1 MIFATLGNLSKLNCS
16 RLSQKFLIPHST
28 FHIPNSSFLINI
40 MKLAII
46 WVGKTSTDYINKAI
60 DTYVQRIGHYMPI
73 EIIEVPDV
81 KNAKNMDTVQLRQK
95 EGELIIKHLRA
106 DDYVVFLDDK
116 GKQMSSTEFAD
127 WIDKTNM
134 NSSVKRMVF
143 VIGGAYGFSV
153 EAYKQA
159 KSFLSISKMTFSHQ
173 IIRPILVE
181 QLYRAM
187 TILRGEPYHHEETL
201 FYSK

>member
-1 MIFATLGNLSKLNCS
+1 MFNFAIQNVESQQSTVNGLPSGLNQKLLTN
-16 RLSQKFLIPHST
+16 
-28 FHIPNSSFLINI
+28 NSSFLVFY
-40 MKLAII
+40 MKLAIL

-81 KNAKNMDTVQLRQK
+81 KNAKNMDTAQLRQK
-95 EGELIIKHLRA
+95 EGELIIKQLRP
-106 DDYVVFLDDK
+106 DDYIVFLDDK
-116 GKQMSSTEFAD
+116 GKQMSSTEFAY

-134 NSSVKRMVF
+134 NSSIKRLVF
-143 VIGGAYGFSV
+143 VIGGAYGFSLD
-153 EAYKQA
+153 AYKQA

-181 QLYRAM
+181 QIYRAM
-187 TILRGEPYHHEETL
+187 TILRGEPYHHEESL
-201 FYSK
+201 FSK

>member
-1 MIFATLGNLSKLNCS
+1 MFNFAIQNVESQQSTVNGLPSGLNQKLLTN
-16 RLSQKFLIPHST
+16 
-28 FHIPNSSFLINI
+28 NSSFLIFY
-40 MKLAII
+40 MKLAIL

-81 KNAKNMDTVQLRQK
+81 KNAKNMDTAQLRQK
-95 EGELIIKHLRA
+95 EGELIIKQLRP
-106 DDYVVFLDDK
+106 DDYIVFLDDK
-116 GKQMSSTEFAD
+116 GKQMSSTEFAY

-134 NSSVKRMVF
+134 NSSIKRLVF
-143 VIGGAYGFSV
+143 VIGGAYGFSLD
-153 EAYKQA
+153 AYKQA

-181 QLYRAM
+181 QIYRAM
-187 TILRGEPYHHEETL
+187 TILRGEPYHHEESL
-201 FYSK
+201 FSK

>member
-1 MIFATLGNLSKLNCS
+1 MFNFAIQNVESQQSTVNGLPSGLDQKLITN
-16 RLSQKFLIPHST
+16 
-28 FHIPNSSFLINI
+28 NSSFLIFY
-40 MKLAII
+40 MKLAIL

-81 KNAKNMDTVQLRQK
+81 KNAKNMDTAQLRQK
-95 EGELIIKHLRA
+95 EGELIIKQLRP

-116 GKQMSSTEFAD
+116 GKQMSSTEFAY

-134 NSSVKRMVF
+134 NSSIKRLVF
-143 VIGGAYGFSV
+143 VIGGAYGFSLD
-153 EAYKQA
+153 AYKQA

-181 QLYRAM
+181 QIYRAM
-187 TILRGEPYHHEETL
+187 TILRGEPYHHEESL
-201 FYSK
+201 FSK

>member
-1 MIFATLGNLSKLNCS
+1 MFNFAIQNVESQQSTVNGLPSGLDQKLLTN
-16 RLSQKFLIPHST
+16 
-28 FHIPNSSFLINI
+28 NSSFLIFY
-40 MKLAII
+40 MKLAIL

-81 KNAKNMDTVQLRQK
+81 KNAKNMDTAQLRQK
-95 EGELIIKHLRA
+95 EGELIIKQLRP

-116 GKQMSSTEFAD
+116 GKQMSSTEFAY

-134 NSSVKRMVF
+134 NSSIKRLVF
-143 VIGGAYGFSV
+143 VIGGAYGFSLD
-153 EAYKQA
+153 AYKQA

-181 QLYRAM
+181 QIYRAM
-187 TILRGEPYHHEETL
+187 TILRGEPYHHEESL
-201 FYSK
+201 FSK

>member
-1 MIFATLGNLSKLNCS
+1 MFNFAIQNVESQQSTVNGLPSGLDQKLLTN
-16 RLSQKFLIPHST
+16 
-28 FHIPNSSFLINI
+28 NSSFLVFY
-40 MKLAII
+40 MKLAIL

-81 KNAKNMDTVQLRQK
+81 KNAKNMDTAQLRQK
-95 EGELIIKHLRA
+95 EGELIIKQLRS
-106 DDYVVFLDDK
+106 DDYIVFLDDK
-116 GKQMSSTEFAD
+116 GKQMSSTEFAY

-134 NSSVKRMVF
+134 NSSIKRLVF
-143 VIGGAYGFSV
+143 VIGGAYGFSLD
-153 EAYKQA
+153 AYKQA

-181 QLYRAM
+181 QIYRAM
-187 TILRGEPYHHEETL
+187 TILRGEPYHHEESL
-201 FYSK
+201 FSK

>member
-1 MIFATLGNLSKLNCS
+1 
-16 RLSQKFLIPHST
+16 
-28 FHIPNSSFLINI
+28 
-40 MKLAII
+40 MKLAIL

-81 KNAKNMDTVQLRQK
+81 KNAKNMDTAQLRQK
-95 EGELIIKHLRA
+95 EGELIIKQLRP
-106 DDYVVFLDDK
+106 DDYIVFLDDK
-116 GKQMSSTEFAD
+116 GKQMSSTEFAC

-134 NSSVKRMVF
+134 NSSIKRLVF
-143 VIGGAYGFSV
+143 VIGGAYGFSLD
-153 EAYKQA
+153 AYKQA

-181 QLYRAM
+181 QIYRAM
-187 TILRGEPYHHEETL
+187 TILRGEPYHHEESL
-201 FYSK
+201 FSKELL

>member
-1 MIFATLGNLSKLNCS
+1 MFNFAIQNVESQQSTVNGLPSGLDQKLLTN
-16 RLSQKFLIPHST
+16 
-28 FHIPNSSFLINI
+28 NSSFLVFY
-40 MKLAII
+40 MKLAIL

-81 KNAKNMDTVQLRQK
+81 KNAKNMDTAQLRQK
-95 EGELIIKHLRA
+95 EGELIIKQLRP

-116 GKQMSSTEFAD
+116 GKQMSSTEFAY

-134 NSSVKRMVF
+134 NSSIKRLVF
-143 VIGGAYGFSV
+143 VIGGAYGFSLD
-153 EAYKQA
+153 AYKQA

-181 QLYRAM
+181 QIYRAM
-187 TILRGEPYHHEETL
+187 TILRGEPYHHEESL
-201 FYSK
+201 FSK

>member
-1 MIFATLGNLSKLNCS
+1 MFNFAIQNVESQQSTVNGLPSGLNQKLLTN
-16 RLSQKFLIPHST
+16 
-28 FHIPNSSFLINI
+28 NSSFLIFY
-40 MKLAII
+40 MKLAIL

-81 KNAKNMDTVQLRQK
+81 KNAKNMDTAQLRQK
-95 EGELIIKHLRA
+95 EGELIIKQLCP
-106 DDYVVFLDDK
+106 DDYIVFLDDK
-116 GKQMSSTEFAD
+116 GKQMSSTEFAY

-134 NSSVKRMVF
+134 NSSIKRLVF
-143 VIGGAYGFSV
+143 VIGGAYGFSLD
-153 EAYKQA
+153 AYKQA

-181 QLYRAM
+181 QIYRAM
-187 TILRGEPYHHEETL
+187 TILRGEPYHHEESL
-201 FYSK
+201 FFK

>member
-1 MIFATLGNLSKLNCS
+1 
-16 RLSQKFLIPHST
+16 
-28 FHIPNSSFLINI
+28 

-46 WVGKTSTDYINKAI
+46 WVGKTSTDYVNKAI

-95 EGELIIKHLRA
+95 EGELIIKQLRA

-116 GKQMSSTEFAD
+116 GKQMSSTEFAN
-127 WIDKTNM
+127 WIDRTNM

-181 QLYRAM
+181 QIYRAFK
-187 TILRGEPYHHEETL
+187 ISSGQKYHW
-201 FYSK
+201 

>member
-1 MIFATLGNLSKLNCS
+1 M
-16 RLSQKFLIPHST
+16 
-28 FHIPNSSFLINI
+28 I

-46 WVGKTSTDYINKAI
+46 WVGKTSTDYISKAI

-73 EIIEVPDV
+73 EVIEVADV
-81 KNAKNMDTVQLRQK
+81 KNAKNMDVAQLREK
-95 EGELIIKHLRA
+95 EGELIIKQLRA

-116 GKQMSSTEFAD
+116 GKQMSSTEFAY
-127 WIDKTNM
+127 WIDKQNM
-134 NSSVKRMVF
+134 NSGIKRLVF

-153 EAYKQA
+153 EAYRHA

-181 QLYRAM
+181 QIYRAM
-187 TILRGEPYHHEETL
+187 TILRGEPYHHEESL
-201 FYSK
+201 FFK

>member
-1 MIFATLGNLSKLNCS
+1 M
-16 RLSQKFLIPHST
+16 
-28 FHIPNSSFLINI
+28 I

-46 WVGKTSTDYINKAI
+46 WVGKTSTDYISKAI

-73 EIIEVPDV
+73 EVIEVADV
-81 KNAKNMDTVQLRQK
+81 KNAKNMDVAQLREK
-95 EGELIIKHLRA
+95 EGELIIKQLRA

-116 GKQMSSTEFAD
+116 GKQMSSTEFAH
-127 WIDKTNM
+127 WIDKQNM
-134 NSSVKRMVF
+134 NSGIKRLVF

-181 QLYRAM
+181 QIYRAM
-187 TILRGEPYHHEETL
+187 TILRGEPYHHEESL
-201 FYSK
+201 FNSKS

>member
-16 RLSQKFLIPHST
+16 RLSQKFLIPH
-28 FHIPNSSFLINI
+28 SSFLINI

>member
-1 MIFATLGNLSKLNCS
+1 MFNFAIQNVESQQSTVNGLPSGLDQKLLTN
-16 RLSQKFLIPHST
+16 
-28 FHIPNSSFLINI
+28 NSSFLIFY
-40 MKLAII
+40 MKLAIL

-81 KNAKNMDTVQLRQK
+81 KNAKNMDTAQLRQK
-95 EGELIIKHLRA
+95 EGELIIKQLRP
-106 DDYVVFLDDK
+106 DDYIVFLDDK
-116 GKQMSSTEFAD
+116 GKQMSSTEFAY

-134 NSSVKRMVF
+134 NSSIKRLVF
-143 VIGGAYGFSV
+143 VIGGAYGFSLD
-153 EAYKQA
+153 AYKQA

-181 QLYRAM
+181 QIYRAM
-187 TILRGEPYHHEETL
+187 TILRGEPYHHEESL
-201 FYSK
+201 FSK